1 MSTNKDHRSVA
12 KALYQLSFYLQ
23 TIGAPFTIKDLYR
36 SAYAERRG
44 ERFQDHWIDVLAD
57 DPNVRASLEE
67 PFTAHTII
75 ETLFKTGHE
84 AIFRQLIKHIRKEK
98 IGFTQLYIV
107 GTENHRYE
115 P

>member
-12 KALYQLSFYLQ
+12 QAFYQLNFYLE
-23 TIGAPFTIKDLYR
+23 TIGAPFSVKDLYH

-44 ERFQDHWIDVLAD
+44 ERYQDEWIAHLED
-57 DPNVRASLEE
+57 DPNVRASLDE

-84 AIFRQLIKHIRKEK
+84 AIFRQLIKHIRKSQ

-107 GTENHRYE
+107 GAENHRYE